1 MMEQLPLILSLDTS
15 TKCCSISL
23 TRGMLVDGEV
33 LASLSLSSNITHSR
47 RLVNGVDQLFR
58 ETDIEWCD
66 IAAVAVGLGPGSF
79 TGLRIGLATAKGFAS
94 AADIKLVGV
103 STLDGL
109 AANCLT
115 EKKICSV
122 LDARKK
128 QVYSAFYQRNSFG
141 QIERTGEIRAVSP
154 EILAAEIDEQVL
166 MVGDGITS
174 YGKLWKSLLEDNVEF
189 APCQLNQP
197 SASAIGLLCGQLLK
211 EEKYLDIGSASPLY
225 VRASDAELSLADKK
239 KRNRGLSK

>member
-1 MMEQLPLILSLDTS
+1 MMEHLPLILSLDTS

-23 TRGMLVDGEV
+23 TRGTLADGEV

-58 ETDIEWCD
+58 ETDIDWPD

-79 TGLRIGLATAKGFAS
+79 TGLRIGMATAKGFA
-94 AADIKLVGV
+94 AAAGIKLVGV

-115 EKKICSV
+115 ISKICSV
-122 LDARKK
+122 VDARKK
-128 QVYSAFYQRNSFG
+128 QVYRAFYQRNSFG

-154 EILAAEIDEQVL
+154 EILAAEIDEPVL

-174 YGKLWKSLLEDNVEF
+174 YGKLWKSILKEKVEF
-189 APCQLNQP
+189 APCQFNQP
-197 SASAIGLLCGQLLK
+197 SASAIGMLCGQLFK

-239 KRNRGLSK
+239 KKKQVSV